1 MRWQQAV
8 LIVLAALLAGVLG
21 LAASIAINGPG
32 MLLRS
37 EFGQQLMSWWL
48 SSKSPAGS
56 TRIGTGDLVPPF
68 ELAALQGQ
76 VTQLPL
82 NGRATVINY
91 WASWCGPCREEM
103 PVLGRYAQTQGTI
116 GPQVVGIA
124 LDQREDAERFLR
136 DYPVPFPH
144 LLETPGPAD
153 SSARMGNAQGV
164 LPFSVLIGPDGR
176 LLKRRYGSFA
186 SPEELQ
192 EWASA
197 AP

>member
-1 MRWQQAV
+1 MRWKQAV

-37 EFGQQLMSWWL
+37 DAGQALMAWWL
-48 SSKSPAGS
+48 SSKAPPGLQRVDTGEIVPA
-56 TRIGTGDLVPPF
+56 F
-68 ELAALQGQ
+68 ELNALQGQ
-76 VTQLPL
+76 LTRLPVQ
-82 NGRATVINY
+82 GRGMVINY

-103 PVLGRYAQTQGTI
+103 PVLGRYAQSQGDKGI
-116 GPQVVGIA
+116 QVIGIA
-124 LDQREDAERFLR
+124 LDHREDAEAFLR
-136 DYPVPFPH
+136 EVPVPFPN
-144 LLETPGPAD
+144 LLEMPGPTD

-176 LLKRRYGSFA
+176 LLKRRFGSFA

-192 EWASA
+192 EWASGT
-197 AP
+197 P